1 MSVVAIHDCFG
12 TVIQVTDTD
21 IIFLGDKCG
30 KPHAWLNEDGLS
42 TTKEHGKEKDRHII
56 PLQAL
61 ETMIAEVKRRK
72 KKK

>member
-1 MSVVAIHDCFG
+1 MITAIHDCFG
-12 TVIQVTDTD
+12 CVIQVKGGD

-30 KPHAWLNEDGLS
+30 KPHAWLNEQGLS
-42 TTKEHGKEKDRHII
+42 TTKEHGNKKDRHII
-56 PLQAL
+56 PLIAL